1 MAFIRLMYWQRDR
14 WDRLQR
20 LPLPAKTAL
29 AGAMVGL
36 VAIFLPQIMGP
47 GRETINAV
55 LSGEANYTV
64 GMLLLLGTAKLVMT
78 TVSIGGGF
86 VGGLF
91 APAMF
96 VGTMLGAAYGQI
108 ATAVLPADSGNAQG
122 YAIAGMAAMLGGAIR
137 SPITGILLVFEM
149 TNDYKLILPIMLA
162 TVGCVIVAEHFSP
175 GIYHVGLARHGI
187 RLPSGREVDL
197 LQRVTVRE
205 AMRTP
210 APTIVESASLVE
222 LRDRLREARATAM
235 VVLDGDQALV
245 GVVTLADLQ
254 QAYASTG
261 GSGQTVGEICKRDVL
276 TTTPEETAR
285 SAVRRMSNADVGR
298 LPVVEPDSGAVVGLF
313 DRKGVMRAYR
323 RASAP
328 RRAGHSAS

>member
-1 MAFIRLMYWQRDR
+1 M
-14 WDRLQR
+14 
-20 LPLPAKTAL
+20 
-29 AGAMVGL
+29 
-36 VAIFLPQIMGP
+36 
-47 GRETINAV
+47 
-55 LSGEANYTV
+55 
-64 GMLLLLGTAKLVMT
+64 
-78 TVSIGGGF
+78 
-86 VGGLF
+86 
-91 APAMF
+91 
-96 VGTMLGAAYGQI
+96 
-108 ATAVLPADSGNAQG
+108 
-122 YAIAGMAAMLGGAIR
+122 
-137 SPITGILLVFEM
+137 
-149 TNDYKLILPIMLA
+149 
-162 TVGCVIVAEHFSP
+162 
-175 GIYHVGLARHGI
+175 ARHGI

-235 VVLDGDQALV
+235 VVLDGEQALV
-245 GVVTLADLQ
+245 GIVTLADLQ
-254 QAYASTG
+254 HAYAANG
-261 GSGQTVGEICKRDVL
+261 GSEQTVGDICKRDVL
-276 TTTPEETAR
+276 TTTPEETVR